1 MSRGRVEAEHTVD
14 PSEQVWVGGRAKSAR
29 VSLSDSISAEILEMV
44 RRRGLKPGDALPNA
58 RALSKHFD
66 VATPTVREALRGL
79 EATGSV
85 ELRHG
90 SGIYVGSNLSRM
102 LLPNPH
108 AGVSS
113 TSGLLQMLDARL
125 LIEPGVA
132 RLAAERDLTQ
142 EEADALLESISIS
155 ERQEPGEVRNALTFH
170 RQLANSSANVVLFEV
185 IDSMLSVRWR
195 EQKVLR
201 RLYDDRTHDKVQ
213 HREIADAVLAG
224 KADLAEDLTR
234 SHLAEIRTVLEKAH
248 QSERR
253 H

>member
-1 MSRGRVEAEHTVD
+1 MSKSRVEEPTTTG
-14 PSEQVWVGGRAKSAR
+14 EQSWTTGHGRSGR

-79 EATGSV
+79 EATGSI

-90 SGIYVGSNLSRM
+90 SGIYVGSNLSRI

-113 TSGLLQMLDARL
+113 TGALLQMLEARL
-125 LIEPGVA
+125 LIEPGIA
-132 RLAAERDLTQ
+132 RTAASRGLEGEDA
-142 EEADALLESISIS
+142 EALLASISVS
-155 ERQEPGEVRNALTFH
+155 EREEPGEHRSGLTFH
-170 RQLANSSANVVLFEV
+170 RQLAVSSGNVVLFEV
-185 IDSMLSVRWR
+185 VDSMLSVRWR

-201 RLYDDRTHDKVQ
+201 RLYDDRKRDKAQ
-213 HREIADAVLAG
+213 HREIADAVLTG
-224 KADLAEDLTR
+224 DADLAEVLTR
-234 SHLAEIRTVLEKAH
+234 QHLTEIHSVLEQAH
-248 QSERR
+248 RAN
-253 H
+253 